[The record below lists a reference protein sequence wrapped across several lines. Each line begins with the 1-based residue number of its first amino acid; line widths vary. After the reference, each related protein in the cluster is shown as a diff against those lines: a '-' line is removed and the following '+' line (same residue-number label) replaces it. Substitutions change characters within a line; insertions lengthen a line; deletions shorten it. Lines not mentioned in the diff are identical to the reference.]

1 VNARRTRVLVPDDD
15 LVSRESLAYLL
26 KALGY
31 SRAVEDEVE
40 MVILDP
46 QLPEAEGV
54 EVLAMIRDRMRP
66 ASVRV
71 IALTRDDAGVNQFIE
86 TDARDLSPH
95 RPFIKA
101 RERTCEAPSA

>member
-1 VNARRTRVLVPDDD
+1 MNARRTRVLVPDDD

-26 KALGY
+26 KAMGY
-31 SRAVEDEVE
+31 TRAVEDEVE

-46 QLPEAEGV
+46 QLPEAEEV
-54 EVLAMIRDRMRP
+54 EVLAMIRDRTRP
-66 ASVRV
+66 GSVRV

-86 TDARDLSPH
+86 TDAKDLSPR

-101 RERTCEAPSA
+101 PKRTCEAPPA